1 MILVDYGDE
10 QFFLRIQDK
19 RNFVTY
25 TPLDSSFFQ
34 SVSAFQT
41 NTQNLLKI
49 YPLLNKTDLY
59 EM

>member
-10 QFFLRIQDK
+10 QFILRIQDK

-25 TPLDSSFFQ
+25 TPLDSSSFQ

-49 YPLLNKTDLY
+49 HPLLNQTDLY